1 MRNVVVVVVAAWA
14 AFWAPAVVAAS
25 DEQSERPLGTVVITA
40 TRTEAPIESVTQS
53 ISVIT
58 EQGMEDRQVR
68 TIAEALREGPGVDV
82 VQPGS
87 PGTAASVFI
96 RGANADQSL
105 ILFDGVEVNSP
116 TLGGFNFGN
125 IMTDDVGRI
134 EVLRGAGGALY
145 GSEAIGGVVNVI
157 SKKGEGAPHFS
168 LASAGGNVGAFSQL
182 VTAAGESGVLAY
194 SASLGYLTSGG
205 FRRINDDFSNLT
217 SALRLDLTPIEHGT
231 LRAFWRSADSS
242 LGLANNDIGAGLGSF
257 LDPEAREHDE
267 FYLAKIEWE
276 HEILKN
282 LSYRVSGAYTRT
294 LNLVTD
300 QANAQERSSPSFFGD
315 AYFLARSRVPSDM
328 TAAETQVNYAE
339 GAFGVSTLGFDFKEH
354 SGHVQ
359 QTNLDGSGSR
369 FSHSRYNFAG
379 YVQQQVSLLEDRLVA
394 VAGFRVD
401 GNQDFGREV
410 SSSWSVGYL
419 QDWSGDGRWS
429 THVKGGYA
437 EGFKAPTFNELLY
450 PDFGNPNLQPEIS
463 SEYDGGVAQHLGRRW
478 LSVEA
483 TYFARR
489 TKNLIQFAPVDP
501 VRCPNPAAGPAT
513 FFNPCNVGR
522 ADVSGVEATLN
533 AGPFFGASLRAT
545 YTYLDWEMSRKAGFP
560 PLSPALKTLERR
572 PHNRMAATVN
582 YQRDHV
588 LRHGD
593 QLNANLSVI
602 FVGERHDLDP
612 FTFQDVNDQPS
623 YSRTDIALRYD
634 MPCPRHDGYRLGWFA
649 RVQNLLDRKYDEVRG
664 FRSPPVNV
672 LAGVRLMF

>member
-1 MRNVVVVVVAAWA
+1 MRTLVSVAVVVALWGQVGM
-14 AFWAPAVVAAS
+14 AVA
-25 DEQSERPLGTVVITA
+25 DEQAERPLGTVVVTA
-40 TRTEAPIESVTQS
+40 TRTEAPLESVTNS
-53 ISVIT
+53 ISVVS
-58 EQGMEDRQVR
+58 EQDIADRQAITV
-68 TIAEALREGPGVDV
+68 TDALRTVPGVDV
-82 VQPGS
+82 AQPGS
-87 PGTAASVFI
+87 PGTATSVFI
-96 RGANADQSL
+96 RGANNGQSL

-168 LASAGGNVGAFSQL
+168 LASAGGNVGTFSQL

-194 SASLGYLTSGG
+194 SASLGYLTSAG
-205 FRRINDDFSNLT
+205 FRRVNDDFSNLT
-217 SALRLDLTPIEHGT
+217 SALRLDLSPIEHGT

-242 LGLANNDIGAGLGSF
+242 LGLADNDIGAGLGSF
-257 LDPEAREHDE
+257 LDPNAREHDE

-276 HEILKN
+276 HEIIKN
-282 LSYRVSGAYTRT
+282 LTYRVSGAYTRT
-294 LNLVTD
+294 VNLFTD

-315 AYFLARSRVPSDM
+315 AYFLARSHVPSDM

-339 GAFGVSTLGFDFKEH
+339 GAFGVSTIGFDFKED
-354 SGHVQ
+354 SGRLQ
-359 QTNLDGSGSR
+359 QTNLDGSSNR
-369 FSHSRYNFAG
+369 FSHSRSNFAG

-419 QDWSGDGRWS
+419 QDWTGDGRWS

-437 EGFKAPTFNELLY
+437 EGFKAPTFNDLFY
-450 PDFGNPNLQPEIS
+450 PSFGNPNLHPEIS
-463 SEYDGGVAQHLGRRW
+463 SEYDGGVEQHLGSRW
-478 LSVEA
+478 LSVET
-483 TYFARR
+483 TYFTRR
-489 TKNLIQFAPVDP
+489 TKDLIQFAPADP
-501 VRCPNPAAGPAT
+501 VLCPNPAAGPAT

-522 ADVSGVEATLN
+522 ADVSGVETALN
-533 AGPFFGASLRAT
+533 VGPFFGASLRGA
-545 YTYLDWEMSRKAGFP
+545 YSYLDWEMSQKAGFP
-560 PLSPALKTLERR
+560 PLSPALETLERR
-572 PHNRMAATVN
+572 PHNRMTATVN

-588 LRHGD
+588 LRTGD
-593 QLNANLSVI
+593 HLDANLNVA

-612 FTFQDVNDQPS
+612 FTFQDVNNQPS
-623 YSRTDIALRYD
+623 YTRTDVAFRYD
-634 MPCPRHDGYRLGWFA
+634 MPCPKHDEYRLGWFA